1 VLNATREAYDIP
13 NSTTWAAGLYE
24 SLDPKRFG
32 LMEYTDGAKLMVHW
46 NGCFDLAAGTSVTYD
61 SLGAHDS
68 LISVVLGENNM
79 VKSERFH
86 KGLTS
91 TGQQWVT
98 QTWENVNS
106 YSYNYGQQ
114 HSMFV
119 GMTYDYKL
127 ALSFEAM
134 IGGCVECTL
143 ATKTAFCAGI
153 NAEVKLAA
161 DINWSR
167 GPEINL
173 RGGDSIDISSGNNEI
188 KGNTVLLQYEPK
200 PVTEA
205 ATQAT
210 CTAYAGVVAGVAA
223 AVTTAGVA
231 LAATNKGD
239 VKTGS
244 LVNQTAAGVVSL
256 AALAVQAAGLVA
268 WRKNS
273 VASKAVTKTPIGL
286 LPFVKIEEQKI
297 TLKCGMASI
306 ELNYDGSV
314 EINGTDIK
322 LTQEVGGVPGSKLSL
337 APQEASLNN
346 GINGFS
352 VDKTESTFIFGGSNM
367 VSASTQG
374 VEIFGTKIGFS

>member
-1 VLNATREAYDIP
+1 
-13 NSTTWAAGLYE
+13 
-24 SLDPKRFG
+24 
-32 LMEYTDGAKLMVHW
+32 M
-46 NGCFDLAAGTSVTYD
+46 
-61 SLGAHDS
+61 
-68 LISVVLGENNM
+68 
-79 VKSERFH
+79 
-86 KGLTS
+86 
-91 TGQQWVT
+91 
-98 QTWENVNS
+98 
-106 YSYNYGQQ
+106 YS
-114 HSMFV
+114 
-119 GMTYDYKL
+119 
-127 ALSFEAM
+127 
-134 IGGCVECTL
+134 
-143 ATKTAFCAGI
+143 
-153 NAEVKLAA
+153 
-161 DINWSR
+161 

-223 AVTTAGVA
+223 AVTSAGVA

-268 WRKNS
+268 WGKNS
-273 VASKAVTKTPIGL
+273 VVSKAVTKTPIGL

-322 LTQEVGGVPGSKLSL
+322 LTQEVGGVPGSILSL
-337 APQEASLNN
+337 APQEASLNKQ
-346 GINGFS
+346 
-352 VDKTESTFIFGGSNM
+352 VSN
-367 VSASTQG
+367 V
-374 VEIFGTKIGFS
+374 

>member
-1 VLNATREAYDIP
+1 
-13 NSTTWAAGLYE
+13 
-24 SLDPKRFG
+24 
-32 LMEYTDGAKLMVHW
+32 M
-46 NGCFDLAAGTSVTYD
+46 
-61 SLGAHDS
+61 
-68 LISVVLGENNM
+68 
-79 VKSERFH
+79 
-86 KGLTS
+86 
-91 TGQQWVT
+91 
-98 QTWENVNS
+98 
-106 YSYNYGQQ
+106 YS
-114 HSMFV
+114 
-119 GMTYDYKL
+119 
-127 ALSFEAM
+127 
-134 IGGCVECTL
+134 
-143 ATKTAFCAGI
+143 
-153 NAEVKLAA
+153 
-161 DINWSR
+161 

-223 AVTTAGVA
+223 AVTSAGVA

-352 VDKTESTFIFGGSNM
+352 VDKTESTFIFGGTNM

-374 VEIFGTKIGFS
+374 IEVFGAKIGFS